1 MLHVN
6 ELSYRVAGR
15 PLLERAT
22 AAVAA
27 GERVALVGRNGSGK
41 TTLLKLISGEL
52 AADAGE
58 VSLPRGL
65 RVGKVAQE
73 APSGPDSLLDTVLVI
88 DAVTKK
94 LRTEI
99 PVGDNPRSIYLQG
112 DSEPKEIL

>member
-22 AAVAA
+22 VAVAA

-41 TTLLKLISGEL
+41 TTLLKLISGEI

-58 VSLPRGL
+58 VSLPRAI

-73 APSGPDSLLDTVLVI
+73 APSGPESLLDNVLAADRVR
-88 DAVTKK
+88 AR
-94 LRTEI
+94 L
-99 PVGDNPRSIYLQG
+99 L
-112 DSEPKEIL
+112 